1 MISCSK
7 IRSFVPPEMIAAR
20 FIVATICRRL
30 SSDKKGH
37 GKEHSQPSQQRYA
50 KKRCHCWLLTVI
62 VQQSLCSSCG
72 TFPLECPT
80 WWVWKP
86 FATGDARKIRL
97 SCFLINGW
105 HPELQ
110 GSIKD
115 PTFGTASHPE
125 RMSCWCWPHAGCSF
139 WFFIARDP
147 LPSQMFHCA
156 TMLNYVVFYMCLK
169 GLRTQRKGLAQGAA
183 LPLRVFWSRPARI
196 NAKSC
201 NICQFSRECA
211 RILPECQEDLPL
223 AWILED
229 LRSPQHRWRLL
240 RTPRWWPN

>member
-1 MISCSK
+1 MAGTRNYKGQSRIQHSALLLIQKGCL
-7 IRSFVPPEMIAAR
+7 VGVGLMQDAA
-20 FIVATICRRL
+20 F
-30 SSDKKGH
+30 D
-37 GKEHSQPSQQRYA
+37 
-50 KKRCHCWLLTVI
+50 
-62 VQQSLCSSCG
+62 
-72 TFPLECPT
+72 
-80 WWVWKP
+80 
-86 FATGDARKIRL
+86 
-97 SCFLINGW
+97 
-105 HPELQ
+105 
-110 GSIKD
+110 
-115 PTFGTASHPE
+115 
-125 RMSCWCWPHAGCSF
+125 
-139 WFFIARDP
+139 FFIARDP